1 MERREA
7 TINLERRQ
15 MQMSDNI
22 DWSMSMKFYAR
33 TSENG
38 FDKDFYFFEGEIL
51 DENTLQAVK
60 EAVLQAMIKRDKEKE
75 ERGW

>member
-1 MERREA
+1 
-7 TINLERRQ
+7 
-15 MQMSDNI
+15 MSDNI
-22 DWSMSMKFYAR
+22 EWSMSMKFYAR

-60 EAVLQAMIKRDKEKE
+60 EAVLQAMIKRDKEKK
-75 ERGW
+75 ERGY

>member
-1 MERREA
+1 
-7 TINLERRQ
+7 
-15 MQMSDNI
+15 MSDNV

-38 FDKDFYFFEGEIL
+38 LDKDFYFFEGEIL

>member
-15 MQMSDNI
+15 MQMSDNV

>member
-1 MERREA
+1 
-7 TINLERRQ
+7 
-15 MQMSDNI
+15 MSDNV
-22 DWSMSMKFYAR
+22 DWSMSMKFYSR

-38 FDKDFYFFEGEIL
+38 LDKDFYVFEGEIL

-60 EAVLQAMIKRDKEKE
+60 EAVLQAMIKRDKEKK